1 MDYHL
6 LFCMLSNYRKL
17 YIEQEM
23 KEGTPAKYILSV
35 VERDIDSHIEY
46 FSRMYREEEM
56 EINLANERQEMEE
69 TRAELKR
76 KLEAAIAKGKAQRE

>member
-6 LFCMLSNYRKL
+6 LYCMLKNYRKL

-23 KEGTPAKYILSV
+23 KEGTLARYILHV

-46 FSRMYREEEM
+46 FSKMYREESVA
-56 EINLANERQEMEE
+56 IDLANERQEMEE
-69 TRAELKR
+69 TRAALKK
-76 KLEAAIAKGKAQRE
+76 KLAAALAK

>member
-6 LFCMLSNYRKL
+6 LYCMLKNYRKL

-23 KEGTPAKYILSV
+23 KEGTPAKYILHV

-46 FSRMYREEEM
+46 FSKMYREESVA
-56 EINLANERQEMEE
+56 IDLANERQELEE
-69 TRAELKR
+69 TRAALKK
-76 KLEAAIAKGKAQRE
+76 KLAAALAK